1 MNIHKNNPV
10 EEILTHQSVL
20 ILDGALATE
29 LEAYGCNLDDPL
41 WSAKVLLE
49 QPEAIVQVHKDYF
62 RAGADCAITASY
74 QATLEGFAERGL
86 SDEESIALIK
96 KSVELAREA
105 RDEVWEES
113 SSSRK
118 TKPLVAASI
127 GPYGAYLAD
136 GSEYTGHY
144 GVSDELL
151 TAFHRTRI
159 KALVEAGA
167 DLLAMETIPSFQEA
181 RVLSFLLKEFPGTY
195 AWLSFTLKNG
205 NEVSDGTSLGVCA
218 EEFKDEEQI
227 AAIGVNCAPME
238 TAAEAVQVLS
248 QSTKKPILM
257 YPNSGKVYDAKTNTW
272 HGDDSS
278 SCFDSQSEM
287 WIERGASIIGGCCR
301 TNPEH
306 IKKLSDK
313 WKT

>member
-1 MNIHKNNPV
+1 MNIHKSNPV
-10 EEILTHQSVL
+10 EEILKQQSVM

-29 LEAYGCNLDDPL
+29 LEAYGCDLDDPL
-41 WSAKVLLE
+41 WSAKVLIE

-74 QATLEGFAERGL
+74 QATVAGFAQRGL
-86 SDEESIALIK
+86 SEEESIALIK
-96 KSVELAREA
+96 KTLAIEA

-113 SSSRK
+113 PSSRR
-118 TKPLVAASI
+118 TKPLVAASV

-144 GVSDELL
+144 GISDEQLA
-151 TAFHRTRI
+151 AFHRPRMQ
-159 KALVEAGA
+159 ALIEAGT

-181 RVLSFLLKEFPGTY
+181 KVLSSLIKEFPETY

-205 NEVSDGTSLGVCA
+205 KGISDGTHLGVCA
-218 EEFKDEEQI
+218 EQFSEEEQI
-227 AAIGVNCAPME
+227 AAIGVNCSPMDP
-238 TAAEAVQVLS
+238 AAEAVQVLK
-248 QSTKKPILM
+248 QSTQKPLLM
-257 YPNSGKVYDAKTNTW
+257 YPNSGEVYDAKTNTW

-278 SCFDSQSEM
+278 SCFDSQSEW
-287 WIERGASIIGGCCR
+287 WIERGATIIGGCCR

-306 IKKLSDK
+306 IRKLSEK